1 MLKAE
6 IIAIGSELLTPL
18 RRDTNSL
25 WLTERLNSIGINVH
39 QKTIVGD
46 EEDRLEEAIRDALRR
61 SDVIISTG
69 GLGPTEDDI
78 TRKVFA
84 RVTGRQLRLD
94 YEILERIR
102 NRLSGRGYQMTPNN
116 ERQALVPHGAT
127 PLPNPNG
134 TAPGLR
140 MDQDG
145 KLIVLL
151 PGPPRE
157 NQPMFDTYVM
167 PELEKL
173 SRGVRISKRLLK
185 VTGIGESQLDDKIAP
200 IYQAYTNP
208 TTTILFT
215 DSEIE
220 LHLTATA
227 ESRARAESL
236 AEELADKLEEAIGE
250 NCYSTKGE
258 ALEEVIGWRLRLKQ
272 YTLATAESCTGGLVA
287 ERITRV
293 PGASD
298 YFAGSIISYTNEVKM
313 KLLDV
318 PAEMIE
324 RHGAV
329 SGEVAEA
336 MARGVKARTG
346 ATIGLSIT
354 GVAGPG
360 GGTQAVPVGTV
371 YIGLADDVTS
381 TNRRLNLL
389 GDRHLIRWRASTA
402 ALEMVRRR
410 YLILGSGAGAGGR

>member
-6 IIAIGSELLTPL
+6 IIAIGSELLTPH
-18 RRDTNSL
+18 RTDTNSL

-84 RVTGRQLRLD
+84 RVMGRQLRLD

-102 NRLSGRGYQMTPNN
+102 NRLTSRGFQMTPNN

-127 PLPNPNG
+127 PLPNPSG

-140 MDQDG
+140 LDQNG
-145 KLIVLL
+145 KLVVLL

-173 SRGVRISKRLLK
+173 SRGVRISTRLLK
-185 VTGIGESQLDDKIAP
+185 VTGMGESQLDDKIAP
-200 IYQAYTNP
+200 IYKQYSNP

-227 ESRARAESL
+227 ESAPRAEAL
-236 AEELADKLEEAIGE
+236 VEELTDKLEEAIGD

-258 ALEEVIGWRLRLKQ
+258 RLEEVIGWRLRLKQ

-298 YFAGSIISYTNEVKM
+298 YFAGSIVSYTNEVKM
-313 KLLDV
+313 KLLGV
-318 PAEMIE
+318 PAEMLE
-324 RHGAV
+324 QHGAV
-329 SGEVAEA
+329 SSEVAEA
-336 MARGVKARTG
+336 MARGVKQRTG
-346 ATIGLSIT
+346 ATIGLSVT
-354 GVAGPG
+354 GIAGPG

-381 TNRRLNLL
+381 TNRRLILS

-410 YLILGSGAGAGGR
+410 YLI

>member
-18 RRDTNSL
+18 RTDTNSL
-25 WLTERLNSIGINVH
+25 WLTERLNSIGISVH

-46 EEDRLEEAIRDALRR
+46 EEGRLEEAIRDALRR

-78 TRKVFA
+78 TRKIFA
-84 RVTGRQLRLD
+84 RVTGRQLRLN

-102 NRLSGRGYQMTPNN
+102 ERLTSRGYQMTPNN
-116 ERQALVPHGAT
+116 ERQALVPNGAV

-140 MDQDG
+140 LDQEG
-145 KLIVLL
+145 KLVVLL

-167 PELEKL
+167 PELEQR
-173 SRGVRISKRLLK
+173 SRGLRLSKRVLK
-185 VTGIGESQLDDKIAP
+185 VTGMGESQLDDKIAP
-200 IYQAYTNP
+200 IYQQYTNP

-215 DSEIE
+215 DAEVE

-227 ESRARAESL
+227 ESAARAEAL
-236 AEELADKLEEAIGE
+236 VEELADKLEEAIGD
-250 NCYSTKGE
+250 NCYSTRGE
-258 ALEEVIGWRLRLKQ
+258 QLEEVIGLRLRLKQ
-272 YTLATAESCTGGLVA
+272 MTLSTAESCTGGLVA
-287 ERITRV
+287 ERLTRV

-298 YFAGSIISYTNEVKM
+298 YFAGSIVSYTNDVKM
-313 KLLDV
+313 KLLGV
-318 PAEMIE
+318 TAEMLE

-336 MARGVKARTG
+336 MARGVKERTG
-346 ATIGLSIT
+346 ATIGLSVT

-371 YIGLADDVTS
+371 YVGLADDVTS

-389 GDRHLIRWRASTA
+389 GDRHLIRWRASTV
-402 ALEMVRRR
+402 ALEM
-410 YLILGSGAGAGGR
+410 